1 MDCYRVIGGLKN
13 GILPSLQT
21 CHHNSVVAVVVLL
34 PTVQK
39 EGGEYYYNTQQMR
52 YTIARVNFK
61 RGNIFFILL
70 DDINNTER

>member
-39 EGGEYYYNTQQMR
+39 EGGEYYYNTQQMMSIGTYGKIQTR
-52 YTIARVNFK
+52 NDGVTH
-61 RGNIFFILL
+61 
-70 DDINNTER
+70 